1 MSKLS
6 EAPLKAETEAPTK
19 TESADL
25 SGWVDPSLDS
35 VKGTETPK
43 DPNKGYIA
51 LLGWSLNAI
60 KAAQKFDRRYVVVAP
75 DWAEDFCTANN
86 IPYIKW
92 DFLRLN
98 DRSLEIAERLKAEG
112 VDVAIPLFEETVEWS
127 GAINSVL
134 LDNPRMYGQSVLFRD
149 KALMKR
155 RAQLGGI
162 RVGIFEEAHEK
173 EDVIRFMK
181 RVNQTLLK
189 LDGDPDDPI
198 HVKAFDKAGC
208 LGHRMIRKLED
219 IDNIPPEE
227 YPLLM
232 ESHLSGWEFAVE
244 AWIHD
249 GEIKFLNISEYVTLG
264 YSVFVPATNELE
276 SWRNAITQQIKKLI
290 KTFDIKFGLI
300 HPEYFVTADGEMY
313 FGEIAYRPPGFKA
326 FELIERAYGFSAYQ
340 ASMLVFDPKSTK
352 EEVDAFFPKEVEGA
366 KGYAGCF
373 GVYPRRRVISKL
385 EMPKETIEHPYFE
398 SHELQE
404 PLEETVPER
413 SAFGTHWGLVFFF
426 GDDPIKMR
434 DLLKAQEELDF
445 YV

>member
-1 MSKLS
+1 MSITS
-6 EAPLKAETEAPTK
+6 EKQLPEAV
-19 TESADL
+19 AA
-25 SGWVDPSLDS
+25 WRDPEMDS

-51 LLGWSLNAI
+51 LLGWSVNAI

-75 DWAEDFCTANN
+75 EWAEDFCTANN
-86 IPYIKW
+86 IPYISW
-92 DFLRLN
+92 NFVRLN
-98 DRSLEIAERLKAEG
+98 DRSIEIAERLKAEG

-134 LDNPRMYGQSVLFRD
+134 MDSPRMYGQSILFRD

-173 EDVIRFMK
+173 EDIVRFMK

-208 LGHRMIRKLED
+208 LGHRMIRTLEE
-219 IDNIPPEE
+219 IDNIPDEE

-249 GEIKFLNISEYVTLG
+249 GKIQFLNISEYVTLG
-264 YSVFVPATNELE
+264 YSVFVPATAELE
-276 SWRNAITQQIKKLI
+276 SWRNAITKQIELLI
-290 KTFDIKFGLI
+290 KTFDIQFGLI

-313 FGEIAYRPPGFKA
+313 FGEVAYRPPGFKA
-326 FELIERAYGFSAYQ
+326 FELIEKAYGFNAYQ

-352 EEVDAFFPKEVEGA
+352 EEVAAFFPKEVVDA

-373 GVYPRRRVISKL
+373 GVYPRRRVVSQL
-385 EMPKETIEHPYFE
+385 VMPPECVDHPYFE
-398 SHELQE
+398 SHELVA
-404 PLEETVPER
+404 PTEETVPDR

-426 GDDPIKMR
+426 GDDPIVMR
-434 DLLKAQEELDF
+434 DLLKAQEDLDF

>member
-1 MSKLS
+1 MSTVS
-6 EAPLKAETEAPTK
+6 EAPDSKDVSSWTDPT
-19 TESADL
+19 
-25 SGWVDPSLDS
+25 LDS

-51 LLGWSLNAI
+51 LLGWSINAI

-75 DWAEDFCTANN
+75 DWAADFCEANH
-86 IPYIKW
+86 IPYIPW
-92 DFLRLN
+92 DFVRLN
-98 DRSLEIAERLKAEG
+98 DRSMEIAERLKEEG

-134 LDNPRMYGQSVLFRD
+134 LDNPRMYGQSILFRD

-173 EDVIRFMK
+173 DDIIRFMK

-208 LGHRMIRKLED
+208 LGHRMIRKLEE
-219 IDNIPPEE
+219 IDNIPDEE

-232 ESHLSGWEFAVE
+232 ESHLDGWEFAVE

-249 GEIKFLNISEYVTLG
+249 GKIKFLNISEYVTLG
-264 YSVFVPATNELE
+264 YSVFVPATRELE
-276 SWRNAITQQIKKLI
+276 SWRDAITKQIEKLI
-290 KTFDIKFGLI
+290 KTFDIQFGLI
-300 HPEYFVTADGEMY
+300 HPEYFVASDGEMY
-313 FGEIAYRPPGFKA
+313 FGEVAYRPPGFKA

-352 EEVDAFFPKEVEGA
+352 EEVEAFFPREVVDA

-373 GVYPRRRVISKL
+373 GVYPRRRVVSKL
-385 EMPKETIEHPYFE
+385 EMPKETTEHPYFE
-398 SHELQE
+398 YHELVA
-404 PLEETVPER
+404 PTEETVPDR
-413 SAFGTHWGLVFFF
+413 SAFGTHWGLIFFF
-426 GDDPIKMR
+426 GDDPITMR
-434 DLLKAQEELDF
+434 DLLKAQEDLDF

>member
-1 MSKLS
+1 MSIT
-6 EAPLKAETEAPTK
+6 P
-19 TESADL
+19 ESKMSQDVLAWRDATM
-25 SGWVDPSLDS
+25 DS
-35 VKGTETPK
+35 VLGTETPK

-51 LLGWSLNAI
+51 LLGWSINAI
-60 KAAQKFDRRYVVVAP
+60 KAAQKLDRRYIVVAP
-75 DWAEDFCTANN
+75 DWAADFCTANK
-86 IPYIKW
+86 IPVIPW
-92 DFLRLN
+92 DFVRLN
-98 DRSLEIAERLKAEG
+98 DRSMEIAEVLKERG

-134 LDNPRMYGQSVLFRD
+134 LNNPRMFGQSILFRD

-162 RVGIFEEAHEK
+162 RVGIFEEAYEK

-181 RVNQTLLK
+181 RVNQTLVK

-208 LGHRMIRKLED
+208 LGHRMVRKLED
-219 IDNIPPEE
+219 IDSIPDDE

-232 ESHLSGWEFAVE
+232 ESHLDGWEFAVE
-244 AWIHD
+244 AWVYD
-249 GEIKFLNISEYVTLG
+249 GKIKFLNISEYVTLG
-264 YSVFVPATNELE
+264 YSVFVPATKELE
-276 SWRNAITQQIKKLI
+276 SWRDAITKQVELLI
-290 KTFDIKFGLI
+290 KTFDIQFGQI
-300 HPEYFVTADGEMY
+300 HPEYFVTSDGTMY
-313 FGEIAYRPPGFKA
+313 FGEVAYRPPGFKA
-326 FELIERAYGFSAYQ
+326 FELIERAYGFTAYQ
-340 ASMLVFDPKSTK
+340 ASMLVFDPKTT
-352 EEVDAFFPKEVEGA
+352 EEEIQAFFPKPVEDA

-373 GVYPRRRVISKL
+373 GVYPRRRVVSQL
-385 EMPKETIEHPYFE
+385 EIPRETEEHPYFD
-398 SHELQE
+398 SHELVAPAQ
-404 PLEETVPER
+404 ETVPDR

>member
-1 MSKLS
+1 MSIT
-6 EAPLKAETEAPTK
+6 P
-19 TESADL
+19 ESKMSQDVLAWRDATM
-25 SGWVDPSLDS
+25 DS
-35 VKGTETPK
+35 VLGTEKPK

-51 LLGWSLNAI
+51 LLGWSINAI
-60 KAAQKFDRRYVVVAP
+60 KAAQKFDRRYIVVAP
-75 DWAEDFCTANN
+75 EWAADFCTANH
-86 IPYIKW
+86 IPFIPW
-92 DFLRLN
+92 DFVRLN
-98 DRSLEIAERLKAEG
+98 DRSMEIAHKLKDEG
-112 VDVAIPLFEETVEWS
+112 VDVAVPLFEETVEWS

-134 LDNPRMYGQSVLFRD
+134 LDNPRMYGQSILFRD

-173 EDVIRFMK
+173 EDIVRFMK

-208 LGHRMIRKLED
+208 LGHRMIRTLEE
-219 IDNIPPEE
+219 IDQIPAEE

-249 GEIKFLNISEYVTLG
+249 GKIKFLNISEYVTLG
-264 YSVFVPATNELE
+264 YSVFVPATKELE
-276 SWRNAITQQIKKLI
+276 SWRNAITKQIELLI

-313 FGEIAYRPPGFKA
+313 FGEVAYRPPGFKA
-326 FELIERAYGFSAYQ
+326 FELIERAYGFNAYQ

-352 EEVDAFFPKEVEGA
+352 EEVDAFFPREVVDA

-373 GVYPRRRVISKL
+373 GVYPRRRVVSKL
-385 EMPKETIEHPYFE
+385 QMPPECTEHPYFE
-398 SHELQE
+398 SHELHE
-404 PLEETVPER
+404 PTEETVPDR

-434 DLLKAQEELDF
+434 DLLKAQEDLDF